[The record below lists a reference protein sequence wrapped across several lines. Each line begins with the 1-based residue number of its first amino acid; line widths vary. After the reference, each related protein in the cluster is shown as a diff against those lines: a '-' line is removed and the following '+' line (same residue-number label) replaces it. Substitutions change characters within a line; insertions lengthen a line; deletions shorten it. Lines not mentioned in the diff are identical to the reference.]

1 MEKFLSWKANLKK
14 WNVVPVYKSG
24 ISAEEAKKLVGDK
37 HFLNLQSNENLF
49 VPSELIKKLAV
60 KALESTDLRLYP
72 KEVTNKLTENL
83 AKLNGV
89 DKESVIL
96 SHGADQMIE
105 LILKMF
111 EGNAKIFLH
120 NPTYSYY
127 RIAAINHGLT
137 VITDEYINETSLNMK
152 SIQENSPDLVFV
164 CNPNNPTGHIIPKEQ
179 IKELLENRNLVLVL
193 DETYA
198 EISGVTNNDLLNDY
212 DNLIILRTFSKAYG
226 LAGLRIGY
234 ALTNGDLANVLK
246 KIQSPFPVS
255 SFSASVALE
264 ALENAEEFKRYWA
277 ESLKTREW
285 FEKQLDEEILKSKS
299 ASYFITLSFQVSS
312 EAAFIELLKHGYI
325 TRVIEPFGRFLNPLR
340 MNLAPKNLIE
350 DLPHLINNINKKIN
364 T

>member
-1 MEKFLSWKANLKK
+1 MTEKLYWNDAYAKEFSAKITKINGNEVVLDKTLFYPTGGGQPNDTGKIICNGSEYRVVDVKSNDDEIIHVLDKNLDAHVGDTVNGVIDWDRRYKLMRLHSAIHLIDGILENK
-14 WNVVPVYKSG
+14 YKSSMITG
-24 ISAEEAKKLVGDK
+24 GQIYEDRARIDIDMQELNKEKAEELISEANKVAKEGHEIQARFIPRDEALKIEGLARTETGT
-37 HFLNLQSNENLF
+37 
-49 VPSELIKKLAV
+49 ELIKKLAV

-226 LAGLRIGY
+226 LAGLRIG
-234 ALTNGDLANVLK
+234 
-246 KIQSPFPVS
+246 
-255 SFSASVALE
+255 
-264 ALENAEEFKRYWA
+264 
-277 ESLKTREW
+277 
-285 FEKQLDEEILKSKS
+285 
-299 ASYFITLSFQVSS
+299 
-312 EAAFIELLKHGYI
+312 
-325 TRVIEPFGRFLNPLR
+325 
-340 MNLAPKNLIE
+340 
-350 DLPHLINNINKKIN
+350 
-364 T
+364 